1 MAVLVGLL
9 RCARRL
15 PARVLTYQRE
25 LEYHLVCKYEEYDDA
40 GGYPVTMEPTTETA
54 PETRRRLSRE
64 QARQQTRQR
73 LLDAAAD
80 VFKRLGYHGA
90 TLEAVAEAAGY
101 TKGAVYSNFD
111 TKADLFQALLD
122 RYVQAEISSQ
132 EQQFAGMTLEEA
144 IDSLEA
150 IFERQIRSD
159 PLWTVLRME
168 FWLVAS
174 RDSEVR
180 RRLVAKAEPFRQR
193 AGEVIDDLLSG
204 AGQTPPFTGR
214 ELGILVNALVTGLA
228 VVRQHEPDAVDPKLL
243 VRAVRQLAGLDREA
257 SNDGGGV
264 VSGSPPSRN
273 RRRRERP
280 G

>member
-1 MAVLVGLL
+1 V
-9 RCARRL
+9 
-15 PARVLTYQRE
+15 
-25 LEYHLVCKYEEYDDA
+25 EYGDA
-40 GGYPVTMEPTTETA
+40 DAYPVTMKMTSPMT
-54 PETRRRLSRE
+54 PDTRRRLTRE
-64 QARQQTRQR
+64 EARQQTRER

-90 TLEAVAEAAGY
+90 SLEAVAEAAGY
-101 TKGAVYSNFD
+101 TKGAVYSNFN

-122 RYVQAEISSQ
+122 RYVQAEIASQ
-132 EQQFAGMTLEEA
+132 EELFAGMTLEEA

-150 IFERQIRSD
+150 IFDRQIRSD

-174 RDSEVR
+174 RDAEVR

-193 AGEVIDDLLSG
+193 AGEVIDGLLAD

-214 ELGILVNALVTGLA
+214 ELGILINALVTGLA

-243 VRAVRQLAGLDREA
+243 VRAVRQLAGLGPEGQTMA
-257 SNDGGGV
+257 EV
-264 VSGSPPSRN
+264 VGRSSPSRI

>member
-1 MAVLVGLL
+1 M
-9 RCARRL
+9 
-15 PARVLTYQRE
+15 
-25 LEYHLVCKYEEYDDA
+25 K
-40 GGYPVTMEPTTETA
+40 TTSAIT
-54 PETRRRLSRE
+54 PHTRRRLTRE
-64 QARQQTRQR
+64 EARLQTRER

-90 TLEAVAEAAGY
+90 SLEAVAEAAGY

-122 RYVQAEISSQ
+122 RYVQAEIASQ
-132 EQQFAGMTLEEA
+132 EQLFAGITLEAA

-174 RDSEVR
+174 RDPEVR
-180 RRLVAKAEPFRQR
+180 RRLVAEAEPYRQR
-193 AGEVIDDLLSG
+193 AGNVIDDLLAE
-204 AGQTPPFTGR
+204 AGQTTPFTGR
-214 ELGILVNALVTGLA
+214 ELGILINALMTGLA
-228 VVRQHEPDAVDPKLL
+228 LVRQLEPDAIDQKLL
-243 VRAVRQLAGLDREA
+243 VRAVRQLAGLHA
-257 SNDGGGV
+257 KGSKDGDGV
-264 VSGSPPSRN
+264 TSELSRGRN
-273 RRRRERP
+273 RRRSERP